1 VNLATQILQTQ
12 KAINAAEVSGNT
24 QQEARLRT
32 KLEGLQR
39 QQNNG
44 TSSLFGGA

>member
-1 VNLATQILQTQ
+1 LTDIDDSQTYWE
-12 KAINAAEVSGNT
+12 AINAAEVSGNT

>member
-1 VNLATQILQTQ
+1 VNLATEILRTR
-12 KAINAAEVSGNT
+12 KAINAAEFSGNT

-32 KLEGLQR
+32 RLEELQR